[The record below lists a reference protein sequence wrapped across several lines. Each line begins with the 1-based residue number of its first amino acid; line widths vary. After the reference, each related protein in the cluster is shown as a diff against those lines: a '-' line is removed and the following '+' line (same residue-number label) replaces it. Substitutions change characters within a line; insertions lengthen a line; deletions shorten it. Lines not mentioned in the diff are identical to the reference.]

1 VDEESIIRLAQEA
14 GIYYRDEY
22 EFCEIDRDGVP
33 MEMMAKFAAL
43 VAAAER
49 ERMIVEGWRHCAEG
63 QRTTQYCGLLEDA
76 VKAERKARK
85 PTSAHDKVYSEV
97 DLANAYQKGWDAA
110 MLRRSL
116 GGT

>member
-1 VDEESIIRLAQEA
+1 VTRDDTIKLAMKAGLLDKVDCSDDYFIPGDAFVEEIEA
-14 GIYYRDEY
+14 
-22 EFCEIDRDGVP
+22 
-33 MEMMAKFAAL
+33 FAEL
-43 VAAAER
+43 VAEAER